1 MSRKSRISEN
11 EILGKAFRDAYSAR
25 EKEGVLRDDW
35 RTRVMERIRRI
46 GPLRPADGFWPAF
59 EHLVWRLAPVSCL
72 LVLALAA
79 FFMNTDFD
87 LAYDYLD
94 AVRSEVERPVLVEL
108 FGLEG

>member
-1 MSRKSRISEN
+1 MTRKSLISEN

-25 EKEGVLRDDW
+25 EEEGVLRDDW
-35 RTRVMERIRRI
+35 RTQVMKRIRRI
-46 GPLRPADGFWPAF
+46 GPLKPAAGYWPAF

-94 AVRSEVERPVLVEL
+94 AVRSQMEKPALVEF